1 LIENSREKFI
11 SHKKI
16 WSSIPRDWFTI
27 MNNIKVKENIF
38 IIIKAHLKSF
48 DKDIIDKENTW
59 NKHERNLFK
68 IQMKNEA
75 IVVYDLIKLKW
86 FNFIILKQTQIDY
99 IIHQIYYS
107 NY

>member
-1 LIENSREKFI
+1 MIENSREKFI

-16 WSSIPRDWFTI
+16 WSSIPRDWFI
-27 MNNIKVKENIF
+27 IINNIKVKENIF
-38 IIIKAHLKSF
+38 IIIKAHLKF
-48 DKDIIDKENTW
+48 FNKDIIDKENAW
-59 NKHERNLFK
+59 NKHKRNLFK